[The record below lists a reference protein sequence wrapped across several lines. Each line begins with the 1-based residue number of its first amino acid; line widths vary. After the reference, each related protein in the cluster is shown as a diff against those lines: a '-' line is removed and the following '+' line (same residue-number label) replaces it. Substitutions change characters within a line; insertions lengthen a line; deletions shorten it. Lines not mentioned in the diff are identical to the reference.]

1 MQYFWCQTTPIIS
14 VDMNS
19 PEAFNWKTALALL
32 EAWVL
37 VYMCM
42 IKESAS
48 SGKVS
53 SYELRLI
60 YTMCSASNIV
70 PRLKNYKLITHT
82 NLLDGNFYQ

>member
-1 MQYFWCQTTPIIS
+1 MQYFWYWTTLMIS

-37 VYMCM
+37 VYMCV
-42 IKESAS
+42 IKEIAA

-53 SYELRLI
+53 SYKLLLI
-60 YTMCSASNIV
+60 YTMCSA
-70 PRLKNYKLITHT
+70 
-82 NLLDGNFYQ
+82 